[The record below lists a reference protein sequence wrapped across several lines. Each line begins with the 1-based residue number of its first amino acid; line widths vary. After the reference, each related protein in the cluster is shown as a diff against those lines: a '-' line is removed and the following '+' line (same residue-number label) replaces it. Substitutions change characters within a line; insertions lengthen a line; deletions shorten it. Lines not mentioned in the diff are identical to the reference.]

1 MEEDWVIDIRDQCKA
16 QDVAFFFKQWG
27 GLHPKSN
34 GRRLAG
40 REHNNYPALPPD
52 RLQPNA

>member
-40 REHNNYPALPPD
+40 REYNNYPGLPP
-52 RLQPNA
+52 RLSAA